1 MGGDVHDSLRKV
13 LSYVGAEVVDEAC
26 VRLPITRDLVDGD
39 GLISDQRVRAQI
51 AAVLAALG
59 RHRWRQLSR

>member
-39 GLISDQRVRAQI
+39 GLTPTSGSEPRSP
-51 AAVLAALG
+51 LF
-59 RHRWRQLSR
+59 